1 MPIGEGPD
9 AARGSLARRARWL
22 PLVALLVLAGGAGA
36 EAAQDSPPASPFIDR
51 NACPVESGCNFHADW
66 VAETPLT
73 AYAVEGHP
81 TRVAFRIATGE
92 HFAALRAD
100 MYVTRPG
107 IVVMVAPLD
116 PNCEPPDCWEPGFRA
131 GELVY
136 VLSYRGGGHY
146 LISHRGRLREVDAFW
161 AAQSSRQARVR
172 QAPEMF
178 WWVLVRNQ
186 SGRLGWL
193 RLKNTADVGIAFD
206 ERIRFP

>member
-1 MPIGEGPD
+1 VPIGEGPD

-22 PLVALLVLAGGAGA
+22 SLVALLVLAGGAVA

-73 AYAVEGHP
+73 AYAVEGRP

>member
-1 MPIGEGPD
+1 MSVT
-9 AARGSLARRARWL
+9 ARGSLAQPARRLSLLA
-22 PLVALLVLAGGAGA
+22 VLVLVGGAVA
-36 EAAQDSPPASPFIDR
+36 EAAQDSPPATPFVDR
-51 NACPVESGCNFHADW
+51 DACPVESGCNFQADW

-73 AYAVEGHP
+73 AYAVEGRP
-81 TRVAFRIATGE
+81 TRVAFRIAAGE
-92 HFAALRAD
+92 PFAALRAD
-100 MYVTRPG
+100 IYVTRPG
-107 IVVMVAPLD
+107 IVVVLTPQD

-136 VLSYRGGGHY
+136 VLSYRGDGRY
-146 LISHRGRLREVDAFW
+146 LIFHRGRLREVDAFW
-161 AAQSSRQARVR
+161 ARQSSRQARVR

-193 RLKNTADVGIAFD
+193 RLRNTADVGIAFD

>member
-1 MPIGEGPD
+1 MSVT
-9 AARGSLARRARWL
+9 ARGSLAQRPRWL
-22 PLVALLVLAGGAGA
+22 PLLLALALARGTVT
-36 EAAQDSPPASPFIDR
+36 EAARDSPPASPFIDR
-51 NACPVESGCNFHADW
+51 NDCPLESGCNFHADW

-92 HFAALRAD
+92 RFAALRAD

-107 IVVMVAPLD
+107 IVVMLAPLD
-116 PNCEPPDCWEPGFRA
+116 PNCEPPDCWEPGFRT
-131 GELVY
+131 GERVY
-136 VLSYRGGGHY
+136 VLSYRGDGRY

-161 AAQSSRQARVR
+161 ARQPSSQARIR

-193 RLKNTADVGIAFD
+193 RLKNTADVGIAFV